1 MQVEYKSKFYLPKSG
16 TRASEDHPITVFSH
30 HHDGQRLYVLN
41 DFVGLLWAVGVPRNV
56 LVLNIKVHAIPCKL
70 RLLDA
75 VDEIDFG
82 SNVLAFPGQEI
93 DDFGAFCLPTFELLP
108 V

>member
-16 TRASEDHPITVFSH
+16 TRVSEDHSITVFSH
-30 HHDGQRLYVLN
+30 HHVGPRLYVLN